1 MKHIIAILFLCI
13 LSAQMAAQSK
23 YTVTDTSYTTNSA
36 GVFFAV
42 RDIIYSNG
50 EESHT
55 KTLIGDT
62 SALFDAFYNR
72 FVQAGTQ
79 MATDARF
86 VLTFP
91 RKIADLKR
99 DNDELLA
106 ITGKDAMD
114 TITAKLSG
122 AIMEDGWTIRQN
134 GTPQD
139 LAFTINNSGQLR
151 YSVGGNTRNAL
162 FFGAVLRLNNYN
174 GADDLELYRVESG
187 NYKSIDNKITLRRP
201 GGPANRSAAPPPQ
214 EAANTAPA
222 TKRAAPAP
230 EVKKQKVSRKKKKQ

>member
-91 RKIADLKR
+91 RKIADLKK
-99 DNDELLA
+99 DNDDLLA

-134 GTPQD
+134 GAPQD

-201 GGPANRSAAPPPQ
+201 GGPANRSA
-214 EAANTAPA
+214 EAATVKAAPA
-222 TKRAAPAP
+222 TKQAAPEA

>member
-1 MKHIIAILFLCI
+1 MKQTLITLLFLCS
-13 LSAQMAAQSK
+13 LSAQMIAQK
-23 YTVTDTSYTTNSA
+23 YTVTDTTYTTNSA
-36 GVFFAV
+36 GVFFTV

-50 EESHT
+50 EETHT

-91 RKIADLKR
+91 RKIANLKK
-99 DNDELLA
+99 DNDDLLA

-134 GTPQD
+134 GIPQD
-139 LAFTINNSGQLR
+139 LAFTINNNGQLR

-174 GADDLELYRVESG
+174 GADNLELYRVESG

-201 GGPANRSAAPPPQ
+201 GGPANRSA
-214 EAANTAPA
+214 EAAAV
-222 TKRAAPAP
+222 KAAPVTKQAAP
-230 EVKKQKVSRKKKKQ
+230 EVKKQKVSRKSKKQKQ